1 MITLLVGIQ
10 FSKLFQPEKWPTIR
24 PHTIRNCA
32 RSSRNAARRMLGTL
46 RAIISE
52 PRAPSTRNGARDDL
66 GIGMTARL
74 VDNDGDAV
82 IWDGGDDLTMSADMI
97 YALAEQIITPK
108 EFATFLARNN
118 LTQEAAAAHLGRS
131 RRQIATYATT
141 GPIPRIVAWA
151 CYGFD
156 AYRRAKAMAEKVEKD
171 EHAKNNKTA

>member
-1 MITLLVGIQ
+1 MSENETIDSGIPLPRMASIKP
-10 FSKLFQPEKWPTIR
+10 FAPYTIAVKW
-24 PHTIRNCA
+24 A
-32 RSSRNAARRMLGTL
+32 DG
-46 RAIISE
+46 
-52 PRAPSTRNGARDDL
+52 PRAGREDAIDISPIIFSYKIYKPLREEGRFL
-66 GIGMTARL
+66 TARL
-74 VDNDGDAV
+74 VDDDGDAV

-156 AYRRAKAMAEKVEKD
+156 AYRRAKSMAEKVEKD
-171 EHAKNNKTA
+171 EHAKNNKAA